1 MSALLGSLLI
11 PSGWRHV
18 LPQHRDFEWRYITI
32 GYFLVRASLSGTG
45 SRRRTKWW
53 RRWVDRW
60 LVVLGVT
67 AVSRRMAVSW
77 WGWGGGRC
85 LSQVVDLWHAAHIVR
100 LYVSNWTETH
110 IHPHAVLISAN
121 DNYTVSQKNPCDY
134 VFDDNLNS
142 KRPIVIIFGT
152 VIT

>member
-11 PSGWRHV
+11 PSGWCHV

-121 DNYTVSQKNPCDY
+121 DNYICGRLTMIRKLDC
-134 VFDDNLNS
+134 
-142 KRPIVIIFGT
+142 T
-152 VIT
+152 VIRLPYDCRP